1 VAAGAV
7 KGLLLLWFG
16 KRGPEAVEQLADDYR
31 GRIART
37 LPVAEQRLRPA
48 AGQRD
53 DRAGTL
59 EREAA
64 EVRRHLRPGDLLV
77 VLDERGRQLTSRELS
92 TFLEQATARGRVVFL
107 VGSDLGVAAALRGEA
122 RLELAL
128 SRLTLPHHLARVVLL
143 EQLYRALD
151 LAAGGPYHRGGAGG

>member
-1 VAAGAV
+1 M

-16 KRGPEAVEQLADDYR
+16 RRGPDAVEQLADDYR
-31 GRIART
+31 SRIARF
-37 LPVAEQRLRPA
+37 LPIAEQRLRPA

-64 EVRRHLRPGDLLV
+64 ELRRHLRAGDQLV
-77 VLDERGRQLTSRELS
+77 ALDERGRELTTAELS
-92 TFLEQATARGRVVFL
+92 AFVQEAAGRGRLVFA
-107 VGSDLGVAAALRGEA
+107 VGSDLGLAEELRREA
-122 RLELAL
+122 RLELSL

-151 LAAGGPYHRGGAGG
+151 LAAGGPYHRGGAEV

>member
-1 VAAGAV
+1 V

-16 KRGPEAVEQLADDYR
+16 KRGPDGVEQLADDYR
-31 GRIART
+31 GRIARFV
-37 LPVAEQRLRPA
+37 PIAEQRLRPA
-48 AGQRD
+48 AGQRA

-64 EVRRHLRPGDLLV
+64 ELRRHLRAGDQLV
-77 VLDERGRQLTSRELS
+77 TLDERGRQVSTVELS
-92 TFLEQATARGRVVFL
+92 AFLGEATGRGRVVFAI
-107 VGSDLGVAAALRGEA
+107 GSDLGLAEGLRREA

-128 SRLTLPHHLARVVLL
+128 SRLTLPHQLARLILL

-151 LAAGGPYHRGGAGG
+151 LAAGGPYHRGDGGVGL

>member
-1 VAAGAV
+1 M

-16 KRGPEAVEQLADDYR
+16 KRGPDAVEQLADDYR

-59 EREAA
+59 EREAT

-77 VLDERGRQLTSRELS
+77 VLDERGRQLTTRELS
-92 TFLEQATARGRVVFL
+92 TFLQQATARGRVVFL

-128 SRLTLPHHLARVVLL
+128 SRLTLPHHLARVILL

-151 LAAGGPYHRGGAGG
+151 LAAGGPYHRGDAGG